1 MAECFATAL
10 QHHEL
15 NGGTL
20 LHTCTKTIKHRTQHL
35 LSNHLS
41 VSTCLQQLLLRIDGT
56 CIALTP
62 SLYHLL
68 EKPFSAVVNFL
79 TYHIQLEKVCYYRRQ
94 V

>member
-10 QHHEL
+10 VQHHEV

-20 LHTCTKTIKHRTQHL
+20 LHTCMKTIKYRTQHM
-35 LSNHLS
+35 LSNYLS

-56 CIALTP
+56 CIALAP

-68 EKPFSAVVNFL
+68 EIPFSALVNIFSP
-79 TYHIQLEKVCYYRRQ
+79 HIQLEKVLL
-94 V
+94 